1 MRDIGIFS
9 CILVYRVINAL
20 IVETQFDPDE
30 YWQTLEPAY
39 CLAFQSNC
47 AYTWEWTRRR
57 NPDSINLTNIDWI
70 EEALHGP
77 VRSYVPILPI
87 YALYK
92 LLRAFHLD
100 TTWSIARAPLI
111 LNAALVAAPT
121 DFGVFYISRYISRI
135 KNFRNNEFLWK
146 FEHWALLAS
155 ITNWFNGYALVRT
168 YSNSMEAALLCVGM
182 ALLSPE
188 LFGNMH
194 SKHEFKV
201 RLMARLAF
209 LLGGISIVVRFTALA
224 SWVPIGIM
232 ICLRRKSMSSKLY
245 HLWHMC
251 LVSGAMGVFLGCILD
266 RIYYGFWAIP
276 FLGSFHF
283 NVLLGTL
290 TAIHIIYKLKQH
302 ISILLIKISF

>member
-1 MRDIGIFS
+1 MNEIGIFS
-9 CILVYRVINAL
+9 FILLYRVINAL

-57 NPDSINLTNIDWI
+57 NVDSINLTNIDLI

-121 DFGVFYISRYISRI
+121 DFGVFYMSRYIRRI
-135 KNFRNNEFLWK
+135 KKIRKNEFSWK

-168 YSNSMEAALLCVGM
+168 YSNSTEAALLCVGM
-182 ALLSPE
+182 TLLCPE
-188 LFGNMH
+188 LFGIIH

-209 LLGGISIVVRFTALA
+209 LLGGISIVIRFTALA
-224 SWVPIGIM
+224 SWVPIGII
-232 ICLRRKSMSSKLY
+232 ICLRRKSMSSRIY
-245 HLWHMC
+245 YLWHMSI
-251 LVSGAMGVFLGCILD
+251 VSGAMGVFLGCILD

-290 TAIHIIYKLKQH
+290 TPIHII
-302 ISILLIKISF
+302 